1 MIKLDPSFLQDFTG
15 NESSASSLLA
25 AQSSLDN
32 ESRSNLR

>member
-1 MIKLDPSFLQDFTG
+1 MIESFSIFLQDFTG